1 MTNTANK
8 ILITGG
14 SGFIGSALVS
24 KLSRNKNNEIHVL
37 DIEEPKIN
45 LDAKYEKMDIRS
57 HKIQKYLQ
65 KVNPNK
71 IIHLA
76 AQASVAISSKDPIL
90 DNDVNV
96 GGSLNILKSATELNL
111 SQFVFFSTGGAI
123 YGEEVGKKF
132 NEDNIVNPQSPYGI
146 SKSSFENYL
155 NYYSSKFNLPSVI
168 IRPSN
173 VFGPGQNPFGE
184 AGVVS
189 IFGKKMLDNEP
200 VTIFGTGDEYRDYIF
215 IDDVVDFIEK
225 IIGNNIT
232 GTYNLCSG
240 QKTKTIEIFGLL
252 KKIIDYQHEPIM
264 SNSREGDIFGIEL
277 DNSKASKISNWKP
290 KTKLLEGLNK
300 TISHLKNENLY
311 K

>member
-1 MTNTANK
+1 VTNTVNK
-8 ILITGG
+8 IVITGG

-24 KLSRNKNNEIHVL
+24 KLSKDKNNQIYVL
-37 DIEEPKIN
+37 DIEDPKIN

-57 HKIQKYLQ
+57 DKIQKYLQ

-90 DNDVNV
+90 DNDINV
-96 GGSLNILKSATELNL
+96 GGSLNILKSAIGLNL
-111 SQFVFFSTGGAI
+111 NQFVFFSTGGAI

-132 NEDNIVNPQSPYGI
+132 DEENITNPQSPYGI

-155 NYYSSKFNLPSVI
+155 NYYSSKFNIPSTI

-173 VFGPGQNPFGE
+173 VFGPGQNPYGE

-189 IFGKKMLDNEP
+189 IFGKKMLENEL
-200 VTIFGTGDEYRDYIF
+200 VTIFGTGNEYRDYIF
-215 IDDVVDFIEK
+215 IDDVVGFIEK
-225 IIGNNIT
+225 IIEKNIT

-240 QKTKTIEIFGLL
+240 RKTKTIEIFKLL
-252 KKIIDYQHEPIM
+252 KEIIGYQYEPNM

-277 DNSKASKISNWKP
+277 DNSKALKISRWKP
-290 KTKLLEGLNK
+290 ETELLEGLKK
-300 TISHLKNENLY
+300 TINHLRRS
-311 K
+311 

>member
-1 MTNTANK
+1 MANK

-24 KLSRNKNNEIHVL
+24 KLAMDKNNKIYVV
-37 DIEEPKIN
+37 DIKEPKIN
-45 LDAKYEKMDIRS
+45 LTAEYEKMDIRS
-57 HKIQKYLQ
+57 NQIQSYLQ
-65 KVNPNK
+65 KINPNK

-96 GGSLNILKSATELNL
+96 GGSLNILKSATQLNL

-132 NEDNIVNPQSPYGI
+132 NEENIVNPQSPYGI
-146 SKSSFENYL
+146 SKASFENYL
-155 NYYSSKFNLPSVI
+155 NYYSNKFNIPSTI

-173 VFGPGQNPFGE
+173 VFGPGQNPHGE

-189 IFGKKMLDNEP
+189 IFAKKMLENKP
-200 VTIFGTGDEYRDYIF
+200 VTIFGSGNEYRDYIF

-225 IIGNNIT
+225 
-232 GTYNLCSG
+232 
-240 QKTKTIEIFGLL
+240 
-252 KKIIDYQHEPIM
+252 
-264 SNSREGDIFGIEL
+264 
-277 DNSKASKISNWKP
+277 
-290 KTKLLEGLNK
+290 
-300 TISHLKNENLY
+300 
-311 K
+311 

>member
-1 MTNTANK
+1 MANK

-24 KLSRNKNNEIHVL
+24 KLAMDKNNKIYVI

-45 LDAKYEKMDIRS
+45 LTAEYEKMDIRS
-57 HKIQKYLQ
+57 DQIQSYLQ
-65 KVNPNK
+65 KINPNK

-96 GGSLNILKSATELNL
+96 GGSLNILKSATQLNL

-132 NEDNIVNPQSPYGI
+132 NEENTTNPQSPYGI
-146 SKSSFENYL
+146 SKASFENYL
-155 NYYSSKFNLPSVI
+155 NYYSNKFNIPSTI

-173 VFGPGQNPFGE
+173 VFGPGQNPHGE

-189 IFGKKMLDNEP
+189 IFAKKMLENKP
-200 VTIFGTGDEYRDYIF
+200 VTIFGSGNEYRDYIF

-225 IIGNNIT
+225 IIEKNIT
-232 GTYNLCSG
+232 GTYNLCSTR
-240 QKTKTIEIFGLL
+240 KTKTIEIFELL
-252 KKIIDYQHEPIM
+252 KKIIDYQYEPIM

-290 KTKLLEGLNK
+290 KTALIEGLNK
-300 TISHLKNENLY
+300 TINHLK

>member
-1 MTNTANK
+1 MANK

-24 KLSRNKNNEIHVL
+24 KLATNKNNEIYVV

-45 LDAKYEKMDIRS
+45 LNAKYEKLDIRS
-57 HKIQKYLQ
+57 NQIQSYLQ
-65 KVNPNK
+65 KIKPNK

-96 GGSLNILKSATELNL
+96 GGSLNILKSATQLNL

-132 NEDNIVNPQSPYGI
+132 NEENIINPQSPYGI
-146 SKSSFENYL
+146 SKASFEIYL
-155 NYYSSKFNLPSVI
+155 NYYSNKFNIPSTV

-173 VFGPGQNPFGE
+173 VFGPGQNPHGE

-189 IFGKKMLDNEP
+189 IFAKKMLENKP
-200 VTIFGTGDEYRDYIF
+200 VTIFGSGNEDRDYIF

-225 IIGNNIT
+225 IIEKNIT
-232 GTYNLCSG
+232 GTYNLCST
-240 QKTKTIEIFGLL
+240 QKTKTIEIFELL
-252 KKIIDYQHEPIM
+252 KKIIDYQYEPIM

-277 DNSKASKISNWKP
+277 DNSKASKISKWKP
-290 KTKLLEGLNK
+290 KTTLLEGLNK
-300 TISHLKNENLY
+300 TINHLK

>member
-1 MTNTANK
+1 MANK

-24 KLSRNKNNEIHVL
+24 KLAMDKNNKIYVV
-37 DIEEPKIN
+37 DIKEPKIN
-45 LDAKYEKMDIRS
+45 LTAEYEKMDIRS
-57 HKIQKYLQ
+57 NQIQSYLQ
-65 KVNPNK
+65 KINPNK

-96 GGSLNILKSATELNL
+96 GGSLNILKSATQLSL

-132 NEDNIVNPQSPYGI
+132 NEENIVNPQSPYGI
-146 SKSSFENYL
+146 SKASFENYL
-155 NYYSSKFNLPSVI
+155 NYYSNKFNIPSTI

-173 VFGPGQNPFGE
+173 VFGPGQNPHGE

-189 IFGKKMLDNEP
+189 IFAKKMLENKP
-200 VTIFGTGDEYRDYIF
+200 VTIFGSGNEYRDYIF

-225 IIGNNIT
+225 IIEKNIT
-232 GTYNLCSG
+232 GTYNLCSTR
-240 QKTKTIEIFGLL
+240 KTKTIEIFELL
-252 KKIIDYQHEPIM
+252 KKIIDYQYEPIM

-290 KTKLLEGLNK
+290 KTTLIEG
-300 TISHLKNENLY
+300 
-311 K
+311 

>member
-1 MTNTANK
+1 MANK

-24 KLSRNKNNEIHVL
+24 KLAMDKNNEIYVI

-45 LDAKYEKMDIRS
+45 LTAKYEKMDIRS
-57 HKIQKYLQ
+57 NQIQSYLQ
-65 KVNPNK
+65 KIKPNK

-96 GGSLNILKSATELNL
+96 GGSLNILKSAAQLNL

-132 NEDNIVNPQSPYGI
+132 NEENIVNPQSPYGI
-146 SKSSFENYL
+146 SKASFENYL
-155 NYYSSKFNLPSVI
+155 NYYSNKFNIPSTI

-173 VFGPGQNPFGE
+173 VFGPGQNPQGE

-189 IFGKKMLDNEP
+189 IFAKKMLENKP
-200 VTIFGTGDEYRDYIF
+200 VTIFGSGNEYRDYIF

-225 IIGNNIT
+225 IIEKNTT
-232 GTYNLCSG
+232 GTYNLCST
-240 QKTKTIEIFGLL
+240 QKTKTIEIFELL
-252 KKIIDYQHEPIM
+252 KKIIDYQYEPIM

-277 DNSKASKISNWKP
+277 DNSKASKISKWKP
-290 KTKLLEGLNK
+290 KTTLIEGLNK
-300 TISHLKNENLY
+300 TINHLKE
-311 K
+311 

>member
-1 MTNTANK
+1 MTNNTNK

-14 SGFIGSALVS
+14 SGFIGSSLVS
-24 KLSRNKNNEIHVL
+24 KLSSNKNNEIYVL
-37 DIEEPKIN
+37 DIEEPKTNI
-45 LDAKYEKMDIRS
+45 DAKYEKMDIRS
-57 HKIQKYLQ
+57 HKVPKYLQ

-96 GGSLNILKSATELNL
+96 GGSLNILKSVIELNL

-132 NEDNIVNPQSPYGI
+132 NEENIVNPQSPYGI

-155 NYYSSKFNLPSVI
+155 TYYSSKFNLPSTI

-173 VFGPGQNPFGE
+173 VFGPGQNPYGE

-189 IFGKKMLDNEP
+189 IFGKKMLENEL
-200 VTIFGTGDEYRDYIF
+200 VTIFGTGNEYRDYIF

-225 IIGNNIT
+225 IIENNIT

-240 QKTKTIEIFGLL
+240 QKTKTIEIFKLL
-252 KKIIDYQHEPIM
+252 KDIIGYQCEPIM
-264 SNSREGDIFGIEL
+264 SNAREGDIFGIEL
-277 DNSKASKISNWKP
+277 DNSKACKISNWNP
-290 KTKLLEGLNK
+290 ETKMLEGLEK
-300 TISHLKNENLY
+300 TINHLKTL
-311 K
+311 KK

>member
-1 MTNTANK
+1 MK
-8 ILITGG
+8 I
-14 SGFIGSALVS
+14 
-24 KLSRNKNNEIHVL
+24 
-37 DIEEPKIN
+37 
-45 LDAKYEKMDIRS
+45 
-57 HKIQKYLQ
+57 
-65 KVNPNK
+65 NPNK

-96 GGSLNILKSATELNL
+96 GGSLNILKSATQLSL

-132 NEDNIVNPQSPYGI
+132 NEENIVNPQSPYGI
-146 SKSSFENYL
+146 SKASFENYL
-155 NYYSSKFNLPSVI
+155 NYYSNKFNIPSTI

-173 VFGPGQNPFGE
+173 VFGPGQNPHGE

-189 IFGKKMLDNEP
+189 IFAKKMLENKP
-200 VTIFGTGDEYRDYIF
+200 VTIFGSGNEYRDYIF

-225 IIGNNIT
+225 IIEKNIT
-232 GTYNLCSG
+232 GTYNLCSTR
-240 QKTKTIEIFGLL
+240 KTKTIEIFELL
-252 KKIIDYQHEPIM
+252 KKIIDYQYEPIM

-290 KTKLLEGLNK
+290 KTTLIEGLNK
-300 TISHLKNENLY
+300 TINHLK

>member
-1 MTNTANK
+1 MVNK

-24 KLSRNKNNEIHVL
+24 KLAMDKNNEIYVI

-45 LDAKYEKMDIRS
+45 LTAKYEKMDIRS
-57 HKIQKYLQ
+57 NQIQSYLQ
-65 KVNPNK
+65 KIKPNK

-96 GGSLNILKSATELNL
+96 GGSLNILKSATQLNL

-132 NEDNIVNPQSPYGI
+132 NEENIINPQSPYGI
-146 SKSSFENYL
+146 SKASFENYL
-155 NYYSSKFNLPSVI
+155 NYYSNKFNIPSTI

-173 VFGPGQNPFGE
+173 VFGPGQNPNGE

-189 IFGKKMLDNEP
+189 IFAKKMLENKP
-200 VTIFGTGDEYRDYIF
+200 VTIFGSGNEYRDYIF

-225 IIGNNIT
+225 IIEKNTT
-232 GTYNLCSG
+232 GTYNLCST
-240 QKTKTIEIFGLL
+240 QKTKTIEIFELL
-252 KKIIDYQHEPIM
+252 KKIIDYQYEPIM

-277 DNSKASKISNWKP
+277 DNSKASKISKWKP
-290 KTKLLEGLNK
+290 KTTLIEGLNK
-300 TISHLKNENLY
+300 TINHLK

>member
-1 MTNTANK
+1 MTNTVNK
-8 ILITGG
+8 IVITGG

-24 KLSRNKNNEIHVL
+24 KLSKDKNNQIYVL
-37 DIEEPKIN
+37 DIEDPKIN

-57 HKIQKYLQ
+57 DKIQKYLQ

-90 DNDVNV
+90 DNDINV
-96 GGSLNILKSATELNL
+96 GGSLNILKSAIGLNL
-111 SQFVFFSTGGAI
+111 NQFVFFSTGGAI

-132 NEDNIVNPQSPYGI
+132 DEENITNPQSPYGI

-155 NYYSSKFNLPSVI
+155 NYYSSKFNIPSTI

-173 VFGPGQNPFGE
+173 VFGPGQNPYGE

-189 IFGKKMLDNEP
+189 IFGKKMLENEL
-200 VTIFGTGDEYRDYIF
+200 VTIFGTGNEYRDYIF
-215 IDDVVDFIEK
+215 IDDVVGFIEK
-225 IIGNNIT
+225 IIEKNIT

-240 QKTKTIEIFGLL
+240 RKTKTIEIFKLL
-252 KKIIDYQHEPIM
+252 KEIIGYQYEPNM

-277 DNSKASKISNWKP
+277 DNSKALKISRWKP
-290 KTKLLEGLNK
+290 ETELLEGLKK
-300 TISHLKNENLY
+300 TINHLRRS
-311 K
+311 